1 MHADCPLQPSSTII
15 PQFVLT
21 CNNGFL
27 QVQFY
32 VRHDCLQQVSLVS
45 LALFVSIPPPLTRF
59 LFAWRAQSP
68 PNSGRVAA
76 PQGPLLATHSRR
88 PASRL
93 GASVRW
99 LWQCTGARRRQEC
112 AGRNQA
118 DSGHCNA
125 GRNTMLRKAIVPL
138 VPVAARGMA
147 PILRRRGS
155 AVATHFRRDITVG
168 GEGLPACCARGNCSV
183 VTLCTPG
190 ASPSQFL
197 TCDQPACL
205 RQSPRRSRPWNRE
218 WE

>member
-1 MHADCPLQPSSTII
+1 MTRLLAASI
-15 PQFVLT
+15 F
-21 CNNGFL
+21 
-27 QVQFY
+27 
-32 VRHDCLQQVSLVS
+32 VSLS
-45 LALFVSIPPPLTRF
+45 FPPPLSSLLSFRLACTKSSE
-59 LFAWRAQSP
+59 LVELQPHLKDPS
-68 PNSGRVAA
+68 
-76 PQGPLLATHSRR
+76 PLLATHSRR

-99 LWQCTGARRRQEC
+99 QWQCTGARRRAEC

-118 DSGHCNA
+118 SSGHRNA
-125 GRNTMLRKAIVPL
+125 GRNTMLRKALVPL

-183 VTLCTPG
+183 ITLCTPG

>member
-1 MHADCPLQPSSTII
+1 MASCRYTI
-15 PQFVLT
+15 LCT
-21 CNNGFL
+21 TRL
-27 QVQFY
+27 
-32 VRHDCLQQVSLVS
+32 LAAAMQQVSLGIPSIVGS
-45 LALFVSIPPPLTRF
+45 LSFHPPPLSRFLASF